1 MRIAIVNWSSRKVGG
16 AEAYLDLVIPELVD
30 AGHQVAFFHEVDEPL
45 NREPI
50 ALPER
55 TPTWCVA
62 KLGAESALAE
72 LGRWSP
78 QVIYAHGLLDPELE
92 AATLKVAPAAFFAH
106 AYYGTCISGSKT
118 WSNTTV
124 RPCNRVFGPLCLL
137 HYFPH
142 RCGGL
147 NPFTM
152 LSEYRRQGLR
162 LELLHRY
169 RYVLTASEHMRDEYT
184 KHGIDARLLPLIVST
199 STSSTARVPL
209 PSQWKILFLGR
220 MDRLKGGMSLLE
232 SLPTISRTLD
242 RSLHITFAGDGPD
255 RQRWESRALELKST
269 SARLSF
275 EFPGWV
281 SGNALNSLL
290 LDSDLLVIPS
300 LWPEPF
306 GLSGPQAGLCGVPA
320 AAFDVGGI
328 SDWLKDGVN
337 GHLARADPPT
347 SEGLAEAVI
356 KCLCDP
362 VLYLQLRRGAETIAQ
377 NFNAREHV
385 SKLMTVFEEIAGCRH
400 E

>member
-1 MRIAIVNWSSRKVGG
+1 MRIAIVNWTSRKVGG

-30 AGHQVAFFHEVDEPL
+30 DGHQVAFFHELDGPSG
-45 NREPI
+45 RGQI
-50 ALPER
+50 ALEK

-62 KLGAESALAE
+62 EIGAESALAE
-72 LGRWSP
+72 LSRWSP

-106 AYYGTCISGSKT
+106 SYYGTCISGSKT

-169 RYVLTASEHMRDEYT
+169 RYVLTASEHMRAEFTQY
-184 KHGIDARLLPLIVST
+184 GLSARLLPLFVAAST
-199 STSSTARVPL
+199 SLTDRIPSS
-209 PSQWKILFLGR
+209 SQWRILFLGR
-220 MDRLKGGMSLLE
+220 MDRLKGGVSLLE
-232 SLPTISRTLD
+232 ALPIISQTLD
-242 RSLHITFAGDGPD
+242 RSLHVTFAGDGPD
-255 RQRWESRALELKST
+255 RQRWESRGLELKST

-328 SDWLKDGVN
+328 SDWLKHGVN
-337 GHLARADPPT
+337 GYLAPADPPT

-356 KCLCDP
+356 KCLRDP
-362 VLYLQLRRGAETIAQ
+362 EVHVRLKQGAAEMAQRFNMQNHMSVLTGLLERL
-377 NFNAREHV
+377 V
-385 SKLMTVFEEIAGCRH
+385 SQSS
-400 E
+400 